1 MPHTQPPTVAPTPP
15 QPAFGPSDVSK
26 LSRRARQ
33 RTPYTRTLGRGERLL
48 IFLTILGMVTVAVS
62 LVLDVR
68 AAGGEPVGVAVALHF
83 AAGLILAGLLAASLS
98 LLQRNSERLTE
109 LRDVASD
116 LGVGDLSARAS
127 TEPRDDY
134 GQLGLALNVM
144 ADRIGRLLQAQRDLL
159 AGVSH
164 ELRSPLARIEVG
176 LELIRI
182 ELARGRAAAPGGVE
196 RRRSEGDQLVE
207 EIEEEV
213 HLLERHISRLLDAQR
228 VGTEGALPRR
238 SEVLVDGLVQA
249 VLNREQRRLDRLGWT
264 LETALTLG
272 GARLMG
278 DENALDR
285 VVSTLV
291 ENAVQHAGEG
301 TSPDGRT
308 VQRAL
313 RVETGRDDAGNAL
326 IRIMD
331 RGLGLTPEESG
342 LVFEA
347 FFRTDRSRSTTTG
360 GTGLGLYLVK
370 KIAEAH
376 GGQAKASARE
386 GGGLII
392 ALHLPLQGSM
402 REAKETIRM
411 SLDSGEIV

>member
-1 MPHTQPPTVAPTPP
+1 MVAVPDPTRGQQSAPL
-15 QPAFGPSDVSK
+15 PSDVSR
-26 LSRRARQ
+26 LARRARQ
-33 RTPYTRTLGRGERLL
+33 RDNYARTIGRGERLL
-48 IFLTILGMVTVAVS
+48 ISLTIMGMVTVAVS

-68 AAGGEPVGVAVALHF
+68 EHGTESVGVGVALHV
-83 AAGLILAGLLAASLS
+83 AAGLILAGLLAAALS
-98 LLQRNSERLTE
+98 LLQRNSERLKH

-127 TEPRDDY
+127 AEPLDDY

-182 ELARGRAAAPGGVE
+182 ELERGRAAAPGGVE

-213 HLLERHISRLLDAQR
+213 HLLERHISRLLEAQR
-228 VGTEGALPRR
+228 VGAEGALPRR
-238 SEVLVDGLVQA
+238 SEVHVDALIQL
-249 VLNREQRRLDRLGWT
+249 VLNREQRRLEQLGWT
-264 LETALTLG
+264 LETSLTLG
-272 GARLMG
+272 NAKLMG

-285 VVSTLV
+285 VISTLI

-301 TSPDGRT
+301 TATDGRIAN
-308 VQRAL
+308 RAL
-313 RVETGRDDAGNAL
+313 RVESGRDDSGGAQ
-326 IRIMD
+326 IRVMD
-331 RGLGLTPEESG
+331 RGVGLTPEECT

-360 GTGLGLYLVK
+360 GTGLGLFLVK
-370 KIAEAH
+370 RIAEAH
-376 GGQAKASARE
+376 GGHAKATPRE
-386 GGGLII
+386 GGGLVI
-392 ALHLPLQGSM
+392 ALHLPLLGST

-411 SLDSGEIV
+411 SLDTGEIV